1 MACKIADDP
10 STIQPITWTSS
21 SIDPTPHKSAIRRAA
36 SETDSQTAIPQ
47 EWESLR
53 QAELAHCRRTSFE
66 EGKAKGREEAAAEI
80 QASADRLANTLRDL
94 ALLKRR
100 IRGEAESEVV
110 KLSLAVARRVLHREL
125 SVDPESMQGIVHAA
139 LQKLQNREI
148 SRIRVSPSALEIT
161 RTALEKSGARA
172 SIALTPDPSM
182 RSSDVVFET
191 SWGELDASVE
201 TQLLEIERGFSDRL
215 GLS

>member
-1 MACKIADDP
+1 MACKIADD
-10 STIQPITWTSS
+10 SSAIQPITWVSGS
-21 SIDPTPHKSAIRRAA
+21 VDPARQNSVIRHAP
-36 SETDSQTAIPQ
+36 SETESQPAIPQ
-47 EWESLR
+47 EWENLR
-53 QAELAHCRRTSFE
+53 QAELVQCRRTSFE
-66 EGKAKGREEAAAEI
+66 EGRKKGKEEAAAEI

-94 ALLKRR
+94 ANLKRR

-110 KLSLAVARRVLHREL
+110 KLSLAVARRILHREL

-139 LQKLQNREI
+139 LQTLQNRDI
-148 SRIRVSPSALEIT
+148 SRIRVSPSTLEIT
-161 RTALEKSGARA
+161 RTALEKAGARA

-182 RSSDVVFET
+182 RPSDLVFET

>member
-1 MACKIADDP
+1 MACKIADD
-10 STIQPITWTSS
+10 SSAIQRITWASGS
-21 SIDPTPHKSAIRRAA
+21 VAPARQNSVIRRAP
-36 SETDSQTAIPQ
+36 SETESQPAIPQ
-47 EWESLR
+47 EWENLR
-53 QAELAHCRRTSFE
+53 QAELAQCRRTSFE
-66 EGKAKGREEAAAEI
+66 EGRKKGKEEAAAEI

-94 ALLKRR
+94 AHLKRR

-110 KLSLAVARRVLHREL
+110 KLSLAVARRILHREL

-139 LQKLQNREI
+139 LQTLQNRDI
-148 SRIRVSPSALEIT
+148 SRIRVSPSTVEIT
-161 RTALEKSGARA
+161 RTALEKAGARA

-182 RSSDVVFET
+182 RPSDLVFET

>member
-1 MACKIADDP
+1 MACKIADDS
-10 STIQPITWTSS
+10 STIQPISWTSS
-21 SIDPTPHKSAIRRAA
+21 SADAPPHNSAIRRAS
-36 SETDSQTAIPQ
+36 SETDYQTAIPQ

-53 QAELAHCRRTSFE
+53 QAELAQCRRASFE
-66 EGKAKGREEAAAEI
+66 EGKKKGKEEAAAEI

-110 KLSLAVARRVLHREL
+110 KLSLAVARRILHREL

-148 SRIRVSPSALEIT
+148 SRIRVSPSVLEIT
-161 RTALEKSGARA
+161 RTALEKAGARA

-201 TQLLEIERGFSDRL
+201 TQLIEIERGFSDRL